1 MRPPAAYLSGHNGR
15 LKGAAGRVG
24 SRVGKT
30 IYIILGVAKAN
41 VSRQALV
48 EAIAGLESQRG
59 PGDRA
64 LERAIETALSA
75 LRDKLAELQSNP
87 DDQQQ
92 RQLAVLV
99 ADLSGFTALSE
110 RMDAEK
116 VRDALNA
123 MWRVLDAVIL
133 AHGGRIDQH
142 AGDSLLALF
151 GLPQPQAGDA
161 ARALRAALTLQ
172 AELVLFNERVRRA
185 ASERGQRPLPNPLPG
200 GEGVQ
205 RPLPNPLPGG
215 EGVQRPLPN
224 PLPGGEGVQRPLPEG
239 EGVAWAADW
248 PGPAMRVG
256 VHSGPVYFARAAGSA
271 RLTAVGE
278 TIAVARRLEHAAP
291 DGQVLASAAVQ
302 RQAGAQL
309 QFAAAPEGVVAAA
322 GRADEAIY
330 LATGERPDQST
341 FAPAL
346 IAGQVTRLI
355 GRDEPLDQL
364 ENALQ
369 ATIDSGTPQIVTLL
383 GAPGAGKS
391 RLVHAF
397 EARARLLTGGPGL
410 WRADGR
416 LFAAEAPYALV
427 RDLLLRRF
435 GIRPQH
441 SHHIVED
448 RIRRALDTLD
458 RPERGPRR
466 LSATG
471 PLNSTMTLLM
481 QLLDA
486 RAAAHLTLDDV
497 QPMVARLLGAIAAAG
512 PAIVLLED
520 VHRADR
526 HSLELVDRLAQ
537 AGGEL
542 PVLFLAVAPVAD
554 GAPLD
559 LPWLGQT
566 DDPFSPVS
574 RLVVAPLSPVDSRLM
589 ATDILS
595 QVTAPPMRLLDL
607 IVAESGGNPLYIEA
621 FIRLLMERGVIAV
634 GERRG
639 VDMAE
644 AERMRLPAGLVKLIE
659 TRLLAL
665 SAAEQAVLPV
675 AAVVGP
681 LFWDMALMDT
691 RAPLLGDLSE
701 AEIEGA
707 LLGLELRRF
716 IVRDTTY
723 SFGATQAYRFRRE
736 LGYEV
741 AYHSLPPAARAGQHR
756 RVAQWLLANQND
768 GRFQAWFPVEQMI
781 ARHLAA
787 AEPPPAAR
795 PERATRLPTP
805 AET

>member
-1 MRPPAAYLSGHNGR
+1 M
-15 LKGAAGRVG
+15 GAA
-24 SRVGKT
+24 

-48 EAIAGLESQRG
+48 EAIAKLESQRG

-64 LERAIETALSA
+64 LGRAIETALSA
-75 LRDKLAELQSNP
+75 LRDKLAEPQSNP

-151 GLPQPQAGDA
+151 GLPQPREGDS

-172 AELVLFNERVRRA
+172 AELGLFNERVRQVA
-185 ASERGQRPLPNPLPG
+185 AA
-200 GEGVQ
+200 GEGA
-205 RPLPNPLPGG
+205 
-215 EGVQRPLPN
+215 
-224 PLPGGEGVQRPLPEG
+224 
-239 EGVAWAADW
+239 AWAADW

-291 DGQVLASAAVQ
+291 AGQVLASTAIQ

-309 QFAAAPEGVVAAA
+309 LFAAAPEKAVAAL
-322 GRADEAIY
+322 GRAAAEPVY
-330 LATGERPDQST
+330 LATDERADQPT

-355 GRDEPLDQL
+355 GRDDPLDQL

-369 ATIDSGTPQIVTLL
+369 ATLDSGAPQIVTLL

-391 RLVHAF
+391 RLVHEF

-410 WRADGR
+410 LRADGR
-416 LFAAEAPYALV
+416 LFAVEAPYALV

-441 SHHIVED
+441 SHFIVED
-448 RIRRALDTLD
+448 RIRRVLHALD

-471 PLNSTMTLLM
+471 PLDSTVALLK

-486 RAAAHLTLDDV
+486 RAAAYLSLDEV
-497 QPMVARLLGAIAAAG
+497 QPMVARLLGAIAAG

-526 HSLELVDRLAQ
+526 HSLELVHRLAQ
-537 AGGEL
+537 AGDEL

-554 GAPLD
+554 SAPPD
-559 LPWLGQT
+559 LPWLG
-566 DDPFSPVS
+566 DAEDPFSPVS
-574 RLVVAPLSPVDSRLM
+574 RLAVAPLSPVDSRLM
-589 ATDILS
+589 ATDILGPL
-595 QVTAPPMRLLDL
+595 TPPPMRLLDL

-621 FIRLLMERGVIAV
+621 FIRLLLERGIISM

-639 VDMAE
+639 VDMAQ
-644 AERMRLPAGLVKLIE
+644 AERTRLPAGLARLIE
-659 TRLLAL
+659 TRMLAL
-665 SAAEQAVLPV
+665 SPAEQLVLQA

-681 LFWDMALMDT
+681 LFWDMAVLDT
-691 RAPLLGDLSE
+691 RAPLLDDLSE

-716 IVRDTTY
+716 IIRDTTY

-736 LGYEV
+736 LGHEV
-741 AYHSLPPAARAGQHR
+741 AYLSLAPAARAAQHR

-781 ARHLAA
+781 VRHLAA
-787 AEPPPAAR
+787 AEPLPVVR
-795 PERATRLPTP
+795 PERAMPVRT
-805 AET
+805 

>member
-1 MRPPAAYLSGHNGR
+1 M
-15 LKGAAGRVG
+15 GAA
-24 SRVGKT
+24 

-48 EAIAGLESQRG
+48 EAIAKLESQRG

-64 LERAIETALSA
+64 LGRAIETALSA
-75 LRDKLAELQSNP
+75 LRDKLAEPQSNP

-151 GLPQPQAGDA
+151 GLPQPREGDS

-172 AELVLFNERVRRA
+172 AELGLFNERVRQA
-185 ASERGQRPLPNPLPG
+185 AAA
-200 GEGVQ
+200 GEGA
-205 RPLPNPLPGG
+205 
-215 EGVQRPLPN
+215 
-224 PLPGGEGVQRPLPEG
+224 
-239 EGVAWAADW
+239 AWAADW

-291 DGQVLASAAVQ
+291 AGQVLASTAIQ

-309 QFAAAPEGVVAAA
+309 LFAAAPEKAVAAL
-322 GRADEAIY
+322 GRAAAEPVY
-330 LATGERPDQST
+330 LATDERADQPT

-355 GRDEPLDQL
+355 GRDDPLDHL

-369 ATIDSGTPQIVTLL
+369 ATLDSGAPQIVTLL

-391 RLVHAF
+391 RLVHEF

-410 WRADGR
+410 LRADGR
-416 LFAAEAPYALV
+416 LFAVEAPYALV

-441 SHHIVED
+441 SHFIVED
-448 RIRRALDTLD
+448 RIRRVLHALD

-471 PLNSTMTLLM
+471 PLDSTVALLK

-486 RAAAHLTLDDV
+486 RAAAYLSLDEV
-497 QPMVARLLGAIAAAG
+497 QPMVARLLGAIAAG

-526 HSLELVDRLAQ
+526 HSLELVHRLAQ
-537 AGGEL
+537 AGDEL

-554 GAPLD
+554 GALPN
-559 LPWLGQT
+559 LPWLG
-566 DDPFSPVS
+566 DAEDPFSPVS
-574 RLVVAPLSPVDSRLM
+574 RLAVAPLSPVDSRLM
-589 ATDILS
+589 ATDILGPL
-595 QVTAPPMRLLDL
+595 TPPPMRLLDL

-621 FIRLLMERGVIAV
+621 FIRLLLERGIISM

-639 VDMAE
+639 VDMAQ
-644 AERMRLPAGLVKLIE
+644 AERTRLPAGLARLIE
-659 TRLLAL
+659 TRMLAL
-665 SAAEQAVLPV
+665 SPAEQLVLQA

-681 LFWDMALMDT
+681 LFWDMAVLDT
-691 RAPLLGDLSE
+691 RAPLLDDLSE

-716 IVRDTTY
+716 IIRDTTY

-736 LGYEV
+736 LGHEV
-741 AYHSLPPAARAGQHR
+741 AYLSLAPAARAAQHR

-781 ARHLAA
+781 VRHLAA
-787 AEPPPAAR
+787 AEPLPVVR
-795 PERATRLPTP
+795 PERAMPVRT
-805 AET
+805 

>member
-161 ARALRAALTLQ
+161 VRALRAALTLQ

-185 ASERGQRPLPNPLPG
+185 ASERG
-200 GEGVQ
+200 
-205 RPLPNPLPGG
+205 
-215 EGVQRPLPN
+215 QRPLPN

-369 ATIDSGTPQIVTLL
+369 ATIDSGAPQIVTLL

-458 RPERGPRR
+458 RPERGLRR

-471 PLNSTMTLLM
+471 PLNSTVTLLM

-665 SAAEQAVLPV
+665 SAAEQAVLPA

>member
-1 MRPPAAYLSGHNGR
+1 M
-15 LKGAAGRVG
+15 GAA
-24 SRVGKT
+24 

-48 EAIAGLESQRG
+48 EAIAKLESQRG

-64 LERAIETALSA
+64 LGRAIETALSA
-75 LRDKLAELQSNP
+75 LRDKLAEPQSNP

-151 GLPQPQAGDA
+151 GLPQPREGDS

-172 AELVLFNERVRRA
+172 AELGLFNERVRQVA
-185 ASERGQRPLPNPLPG
+185 AA
-200 GEGVQ
+200 GEGA
-205 RPLPNPLPGG
+205 
-215 EGVQRPLPN
+215 
-224 PLPGGEGVQRPLPEG
+224 
-239 EGVAWAADW
+239 AWAADW

-291 DGQVLASAAVQ
+291 AGQVLASTAIQ

-309 QFAAAPEGVVAAA
+309 LFAAAPEKAVAAL
-322 GRADEAIY
+322 GRAAAEPVY
-330 LATGERPDQST
+330 LATDERADQPT

-355 GRDEPLDQL
+355 GRDDPLDQL

-369 ATIDSGTPQIVTLL
+369 ATLDSGAPQIVTLL

-391 RLVHAF
+391 RLVHEF

-410 WRADGR
+410 LRADGR
-416 LFAAEAPYALV
+416 LFAVEAPYALV

-441 SHHIVED
+441 SHFIVED
-448 RIRRALDTLD
+448 RIRRVLHALD

-471 PLNSTMTLLM
+471 PLDSTVALLK

-486 RAAAHLTLDDV
+486 RAAAYLSLDEV
-497 QPMVARLLGAIAAAG
+497 QPMVARLLGAIAAG
-512 PAIVLLED
+512 PAIILLED

-526 HSLELVDRLAQ
+526 HSLELVHRLAQ
-537 AGGEL
+537 AGDEL

-554 GAPLD
+554 GALPN
-559 LPWLGQT
+559 LPWLG
-566 DDPFSPVS
+566 DAEDPFSPVS
-574 RLVVAPLSPVDSRLM
+574 RLAVAPLSPVDSRLM
-589 ATDILS
+589 ATDILGPL
-595 QVTAPPMRLLDL
+595 TPPPMRLLDL

-621 FIRLLMERGVIAV
+621 FIRLLLERGIISM

-639 VDMAE
+639 VDMAQ
-644 AERMRLPAGLVKLIE
+644 AERTRLPAGLARLIE
-659 TRLLAL
+659 TRMLAL
-665 SAAEQAVLPV
+665 SPAEQLVLQA

-681 LFWDMALMDT
+681 LFWDMAVLDT
-691 RAPLLGDLSE
+691 RAPLLDDLSE

-716 IVRDTTY
+716 IIRDTTY

-736 LGYEV
+736 LGHEV
-741 AYHSLPPAARAGQHR
+741 AYLSLAPAARAAQHR

-781 ARHLAA
+781 VRHLAA
-787 AEPPPAAR
+787 AEPLPVVR
-795 PERATRLPTP
+795 PERAMPVRT
-805 AET
+805 

>member
-185 ASERGQRPLPNPLPG
+185 ASGRG
-200 GEGVQ
+200 
-205 RPLPNPLPGG
+205 
-215 EGVQRPLPN
+215 QRPLPN

-369 ATIDSGTPQIVTLL
+369 ATIDSGAPQIVTLL

-458 RPERGPRR
+458 RPERGLRR

-471 PLNSTMTLLM
+471 PLNSTVTLLM

>member
-1 MRPPAAYLSGHNGR
+1 M
-15 LKGAAGRVG
+15 GAA
-24 SRVGKT
+24 

-48 EAIAGLESQRG
+48 EAIAKLESQRG

-64 LERAIETALSA
+64 LGRAIETALSA
-75 LRDKLAELQSNP
+75 LRDKLAEPQSNP

-151 GLPQPQAGDA
+151 GLPQPREGDS

-172 AELVLFNERVRRA
+172 AELGLFNERVRQVA
-185 ASERGQRPLPNPLPG
+185 AA
-200 GEGVQ
+200 GEGA
-205 RPLPNPLPGG
+205 
-215 EGVQRPLPN
+215 
-224 PLPGGEGVQRPLPEG
+224 
-239 EGVAWAADW
+239 AWAADW

-291 DGQVLASAAVQ
+291 AGQVLASTAIQ

-309 QFAAAPEGVVAAA
+309 LFAAAPEKAVAAL
-322 GRADEAIY
+322 GRAAAEPVY
-330 LATGERPDQST
+330 LATDERADQPT

-355 GRDEPLDQL
+355 GRDDPLDQL

-369 ATIDSGTPQIVTLL
+369 ATLDSGAPQIVTLL

-391 RLVHAF
+391 RLVHEF

-410 WRADGR
+410 LRADGR
-416 LFAAEAPYALV
+416 LFAVEAPYALV

-441 SHHIVED
+441 SHFIVED
-448 RIRRALDTLD
+448 RIRRVLHALD

-471 PLNSTMTLLM
+471 PLDSTVALLK

-486 RAAAHLTLDDV
+486 RAAAYLSLDEV
-497 QPMVARLLGAIAAAG
+497 QPMVARLLGAIAAG
-512 PAIVLLED
+512 PAIILLED

-526 HSLELVDRLAQ
+526 HSLELVHRLAQ
-537 AGGEL
+537 AGDEL

-554 GAPLD
+554 SAPPD
-559 LPWLGQT
+559 LPWLG
-566 DDPFSPVS
+566 DAEDPFSPVS
-574 RLVVAPLSPVDSRLM
+574 RLAVAPLSPVDSRLM
-589 ATDILS
+589 ATDILGPL
-595 QVTAPPMRLLDL
+595 TPPPMRLLDL

-621 FIRLLMERGVIAV
+621 FIRLLLERGIISM

-639 VDMAE
+639 VDMAQ
-644 AERMRLPAGLVKLIE
+644 AERTRLPAGLARLIE
-659 TRLLAL
+659 TRMLAL
-665 SAAEQAVLPV
+665 SPAEQLVLQA

-681 LFWDMALMDT
+681 LFWDMAVLDT
-691 RAPLLGDLSE
+691 RAPLLDDLSE

-716 IVRDTTY
+716 IIRDTTY

-736 LGYEV
+736 LGHEV
-741 AYHSLPPAARAGQHR
+741 AYLSLAPAARAAQHR

-781 ARHLAA
+781 VRHLAA
-787 AEPPPAAR
+787 AEPLPVVR
-795 PERATRLPTP
+795 PERAMPVRT
-805 AET
+805 

>member
-1 MRPPAAYLSGHNGR
+1 M
-15 LKGAAGRVG
+15 
-24 SRVGKT
+24 
-30 IYIILGVAKAN
+30 
-41 VSRQALV
+41 
-48 EAIAGLESQRG
+48 EAIAKLESQRG

-64 LERAIETALSA
+64 LERAIDTALSA

-87 DDQQQ
+87 DDHQQ

-151 GLPQPQAGDA
+151 GLPQPRSGDD

-172 AELVLFNERVRRA
+172 AELALFNARA
-185 ASERGQRPLPNPLPG
+185 RQAAAA
-200 GEGVQ
+200 GEG
-205 RPLPNPLPGG
+205 
-215 EGVQRPLPN
+215 
-224 PLPGGEGVQRPLPEG
+224 
-239 EGVAWAADW
+239 ATWAADW

-291 DGQVLASAAVQ
+291 AGQVLVSAAIQ
-302 RQAGAQL
+302 RQAGSQL
-309 QFAAAPEGVVAAA
+309 LFAAAPESAVAAVGGA
-322 GRADEAIY
+322 AVGGAAVGGAAVGRAAVGRAADEPVY
-330 LATGERPDQST
+330 LATGERPDQPT

-369 ATIDSGTPQIVTLL
+369 ATLDSGAPQLVTLL

-391 RLVHAF
+391 RLVHEF
-397 EARARLLTGGPGL
+397 EARARLLTDGPGL
-410 WRADGR
+410 LRADGR
-416 LFAAEAPYALV
+416 PFAVEAPYALV

-441 SHHIVED
+441 SHFIVED
-448 RIRRALDTLD
+448 RIRRVLHALD
-458 RPERGPRR
+458 RPERGSRR

-471 PLNSTMTLLM
+471 PLDSTVTLLTA
-481 QLLDA
+481 LLDA
-486 RAAAHLTLDDV
+486 RAAAQLSLDDV
-497 QPMVARLLGAIAAAG
+497 QPLVARLLGAIAAG
-512 PAIVLLED
+512 PAIILLED

-526 HSLELVDRLAQ
+526 HSLELVHRLAQ
-537 AGGEL
+537 AGDEL
-542 PVLFLAVAPVAD
+542 PVLFLAVAPVSD
-554 GAPLD
+554 GALPD
-559 LPWLGQT
+559 LPWLGEA

-574 RLVVAPLSPVDSRLM
+574 RLDVAPLSPVDSRLM

-595 QVTAPPMRLLDL
+595 PLIPPPMRLLDL

-621 FIRLLMERGVIAV
+621 FIRLLLERGVIGV

-639 VDMAE
+639 VDMAQ
-644 AERMRLPAGLVKLIE
+644 AERTRLPAGLARLIE
-659 TRLLAL
+659 TRMLAL
-665 SAAEQAVLPV
+665 SPAEQLVLQA

-681 LFWDMALMDT
+681 LFWDMAIMDT
-691 RAPLLGDLSE
+691 RAPLLDDLSE
-701 AEIEGA
+701 TEIEGA

-716 IVRDTTY
+716 IMRDTTY

-736 LGYEV
+736 VGYEV
-741 AYHSLPPAARAGQHR
+741 AYQSLALAARAAQHR
-756 RVAQWLLANQND
+756 RVAQWLLANQTD

-787 AEPPPAAR
+787 AEPLPVAR
-795 PERATRLPTP
+795 SERATPVRT
-805 AET
+805 

>member
-1 MRPPAAYLSGHNGR
+1 
-15 LKGAAGRVG
+15 
-24 SRVGKT
+24 
-30 IYIILGVAKAN
+30 
-41 VSRQALV
+41 
-48 EAIAGLESQRG
+48 
-59 PGDRA
+59 
-64 LERAIETALSA
+64 
-75 LRDKLAELQSNP
+75 
-87 DDQQQ
+87 
-92 RQLAVLV
+92 
-99 ADLSGFTALSE
+99 
-110 RMDAEK
+110 
-116 VRDALNA
+116 
-123 MWRVLDAVIL
+123 
-133 AHGGRIDQH
+133 
-142 AGDSLLALF
+142 
-151 GLPQPQAGDA
+151 
-161 ARALRAALTLQ
+161 
-172 AELVLFNERVRRA
+172 
-185 ASERGQRPLPNPLPG
+185 
-200 GEGVQ
+200 
-205 RPLPNPLPGG
+205 
-215 EGVQRPLPN
+215 
-224 PLPGGEGVQRPLPEG
+224 
-239 EGVAWAADW
+239 
-248 PGPAMRVG
+248 MRVG

-369 ATIDSGTPQIVTLL
+369 ATIDSGAPQIVTLL

-458 RPERGPRR
+458 RPERGLRR

-471 PLNSTMTLLM
+471 PLNSTVTLLM

-665 SAAEQAVLPV
+665 SAAEQAVLPA

>member
-185 ASERGQRPLPNPLPG
+185 ASERG
-200 GEGVQ
+200 
-205 RPLPNPLPGG
+205 
-215 EGVQRPLPN
+215 QRPLPN

-458 RPERGPRR
+458 RPERGLRR

-471 PLNSTMTLLM
+471 PLNSTVTLLM

-574 RLVVAPLSPVDSRLM
+574 RLAVAPLSPVDSRLM

>member
-1 MRPPAAYLSGHNGR
+1 MVLP
-15 LKGAAGRVG
+15 AGRVG
-24 SRVGKT
+24 SRVGAT

-59 PGDRA
+59 PGDRT
-64 LERAIETALSA
+64 LERAIETALAA
-75 LRDKLAELQSNP
+75 LRDKLVELQSNP

-151 GLPQPQAGDA
+151 GLPQPRVGDA
-161 ARALRAALTLQ
+161 AHALRAALTLQ
-172 AELVLFNERVRRA
+172 AELALFNERVRRA
-185 ASERGQRPLPNPLPG
+185 AAA
-200 GEGVQ
+200 GEGA
-205 RPLPNPLPGG
+205 
-215 EGVQRPLPN
+215 
-224 PLPGGEGVQRPLPEG
+224 
-239 EGVAWAADW
+239 AWAADW

-291 DGQVLASAAVQ
+291 AGQVLASAAIQ

-309 QFAAAPEGVVAAA
+309 QFAAAPESVAAAA
-322 GRADEAIY
+322 GRAAEEAVY
-330 LATGERPDQST
+330 LTTGERPDQPT

-397 EARARLLTGGPGL
+397 EARARLLTAGPGL
-410 WRADGR
+410 LRADGR

-441 SHHIVED
+441 SHTIVED
-448 RIRRALDTLD
+448 RIRRVLHTLD

-471 PLNSTMTLLM
+471 PLDSTVALLK

-486 RAAAHLTLDDV
+486 RAAAQLSLDEV

-520 VHRADR
+520 VHHADR
-526 HSLELVDRLAQ
+526 HSLELVHRLAQ
-537 AGGEL
+537 AGEEL
-542 PVLFLAVAPVAD
+542 PVLFLAVASVAG
-554 GAPLD
+554 GAPPD
-559 LPWLGQT
+559 TPNLPWLDDA

-574 RLVVAPLSPVDSRLM
+574 RLAVAPLSPVDSRLM

-595 QVTAPPMRLLDL
+595 QVTPPSMRLLDL

-639 VDMAE
+639 VDMAQ

-665 SAAEQAVLPV
+665 SAAEQAVLQA

-701 AEIEGA
+701 PEIEGA

-736 LGYEV
+736 MGHEV
-741 AYHSLPPAARAGQHR
+741 AYQSLPPAARMAQHR

-787 AEPPPAAR
+787 AEPLPAVQAESAAR
-795 PERATRLPTP
+795 LPAP

>member
-1 MRPPAAYLSGHNGR
+1 M
-15 LKGAAGRVG
+15 GAA
-24 SRVGKT
+24 

-48 EAIAGLESQRG
+48 EAIAKLESQRG

-64 LERAIETALSA
+64 LGRAIETALSA
-75 LRDKLAELQSNP
+75 LRDKLAEPQSNP

-151 GLPQPQAGDA
+151 GLPQPREGDS

-172 AELVLFNERVRRA
+172 AELGLFNERVRQVA
-185 ASERGQRPLPNPLPG
+185 AA
-200 GEGVQ
+200 GEGA
-205 RPLPNPLPGG
+205 
-215 EGVQRPLPN
+215 
-224 PLPGGEGVQRPLPEG
+224 
-239 EGVAWAADW
+239 AWAADW

-291 DGQVLASAAVQ
+291 AGQVLASTAIQ

-309 QFAAAPEGVVAAA
+309 LFAAAPEKAVAAL
-322 GRADEAIY
+322 GRAAAEPVY
-330 LATGERPDQST
+330 LATDERADQPT

-369 ATIDSGTPQIVTLL
+369 ATLDSGAPQIVTLL

-391 RLVHAF
+391 RLVHEF

-410 WRADGR
+410 LRADGR
-416 LFAAEAPYALV
+416 LFAVEAPYALV

-441 SHHIVED
+441 SHFIVED
-448 RIRRALDTLD
+448 RIRRVLHALD

-471 PLNSTMTLLM
+471 PLDSTVALLK

-486 RAAAHLTLDDV
+486 RAAAYLSLDEV
-497 QPMVARLLGAIAAAG
+497 QPMVARLLGAIAAG
-512 PAIVLLED
+512 PAIILLED

-526 HSLELVDRLAQ
+526 HSLELVHRLAQ
-537 AGGEL
+537 AGDEL

-554 GAPLD
+554 GALPD
-559 LPWLGQT
+559 LPWLG
-566 DDPFSPVS
+566 DAEGPFSPVS
-574 RLVVAPLSPVDSRLM
+574 RLAVAPLSPVDSRLM

-595 QVTAPPMRLLDL
+595 
-607 IVAESGGNPLYIEA
+607 PL
-621 FIRLLMERGVIAV
+621 
-634 GERRG
+634 
-639 VDMAE
+639 
-644 AERMRLPAGLVKLIE
+644 
-659 TRLLAL
+659 T
-665 SAAEQAVLPV
+665 
-675 AAVVGP
+675 
-681 LFWDMALMDT
+681 
-691 RAPLLGDLSE
+691 
-701 AEIEGA
+701 
-707 LLGLELRRF
+707 
-716 IVRDTTY
+716 
-723 SFGATQAYRFRRE
+723 
-736 LGYEV
+736 
-741 AYHSLPPAARAGQHR
+741 
-756 RVAQWLLANQND
+756 
-768 GRFQAWFPVEQMI
+768 
-781 ARHLAA
+781 
-787 AEPPPAAR
+787 PPPSWI
-795 PERATRLPTP
+795 
-805 AET
+805 

>member
-161 ARALRAALTLQ
+161 VRALRAALTLQ

-185 ASERGQRPLPNPLPG
+185 ASERG
-200 GEGVQ
+200 
-205 RPLPNPLPGG
+205 
-215 EGVQRPLPN
+215 QRPLPN

-471 PLNSTMTLLM
+471 PLNSTVTLLM

-574 RLVVAPLSPVDSRLM
+574 RLAVAPLSPVDSRLM

>member
-1 MRPPAAYLSGHNGR
+1 V
-15 LKGAAGRVG
+15 GAA
-24 SRVGKT
+24 

-64 LERAIETALSA
+64 LGRAIDTALTA

-87 DDQQQ
+87 DDHQQ

-151 GLPQPQAGDA
+151 GLPQPREGDS

-172 AELVLFNERVRRA
+172 AELALFNERVRQTA
-185 ASERGQRPLPNPLPG
+185 AA
-200 GEGVQ
+200 GEG
-205 RPLPNPLPGG
+205 
-215 EGVQRPLPN
+215 
-224 PLPGGEGVQRPLPEG
+224 
-239 EGVAWAADW
+239 ATWAADW

-278 TIAVARRLEHAAP
+278 TIAVARRLEHTAP
-291 DGQVLASAAVQ
+291 AGQVLASAAIQ

-309 QFAAAPEGVVAAA
+309 LFAAAPESVVAAV
-322 GRADEAIY
+322 GRATDGPVY
-330 LATGERPDQST
+330 LATGERADQPT

-346 IAGQVTRLI
+346 IAGQMTRLI

-369 ATIDSGTPQIVTLL
+369 ATLDSGAPQIVTLL

-397 EARARLLTGGPGL
+397 EGRARLLTGGPGL
-410 WRADGR
+410 LRADGR
-416 LFAAEAPYALV
+416 LFAVEAPYALV

-441 SHHIVED
+441 SHFIVED
-448 RIRRALDTLD
+448 RIRRVLHALD

-471 PLNSTMTLLM
+471 PLDSTVALLK

-486 RAAAHLTLDDV
+486 RAAAHLPLDEV
-497 QPMVARLLGAIAAAG
+497 QPMVAQLLGAIAAAG

-526 HSLELVDRLAQ
+526 HSLELVHRLAQ
-537 AGGEL
+537 AGDEL

-554 GAPLD
+554 GALLD
-559 LPWLGQT
+559 LPWLGQA
-566 DDPFSPVS
+566 DDPFSPFS
-574 RLVVAPLSPVDSRLM
+574 RLAVAPLSPVDSRLM

-595 QVTAPPMRLLDL
+595 PLTPPPMRLLDL

-621 FIRLLMERGVIAV
+621 FIRLLLERGVIGV

-639 VDMAE
+639 VDMAQ
-644 AERMRLPAGLVKLIE
+644 AERTRLPAGLARLIE

-665 SAAEQAVLPV
+665 SPAEQLVLQA

-681 LFWDMALMDT
+681 LFWDMAVLDT
-691 RAPLLGDLSE
+691 RAPLLNDLSE
-701 AEIEGA
+701 PEIEGA

-736 LGYEV
+736 MGHDV
-741 AYHSLPPAARAGQHR
+741 AYLSLAPAARAAQHR

-787 AEPPPAAR
+787 AEAR
-795 PERATRLPTP
+795 PVAPPERAAPVRT
-805 AET
+805 

>member
-1 MRPPAAYLSGHNGR
+1 M
-15 LKGAAGRVG
+15 GAA
-24 SRVGKT
+24 

-48 EAIAGLESQRG
+48 EAIAKLESQRG

-64 LERAIETALSA
+64 LGRAIETALSA
-75 LRDKLAELQSNP
+75 LRDKLAEPQSNP

-151 GLPQPQAGDA
+151 GLPQPREGDS

-172 AELVLFNERVRRA
+172 AELGLFNERVRQVA
-185 ASERGQRPLPNPLPG
+185 AA
-200 GEGVQ
+200 GEGA
-205 RPLPNPLPGG
+205 
-215 EGVQRPLPN
+215 
-224 PLPGGEGVQRPLPEG
+224 
-239 EGVAWAADW
+239 AWAADW

-291 DGQVLASAAVQ
+291 AGQVLASTAIQ

-309 QFAAAPEGVVAAA
+309 LFAAAPEKAVAAL
-322 GRADEAIY
+322 GRAAAEPVY
-330 LATGERPDQST
+330 LATDERADQPT

-355 GRDEPLDQL
+355 GRDDPLDQL

-369 ATIDSGTPQIVTLL
+369 ATLDSGAPQIVTLL

-391 RLVHAF
+391 RLVHEF

-410 WRADGR
+410 LRADGR
-416 LFAAEAPYALV
+416 LFAVEAPYALV

-441 SHHIVED
+441 SHFIVED
-448 RIRRALDTLD
+448 RIRRVLHALD

-471 PLNSTMTLLM
+471 PLDSTVALLK

-486 RAAAHLTLDDV
+486 RAAAYLSLDEV
-497 QPMVARLLGAIAAAG
+497 QPMVARLLGAIAAG
-512 PAIVLLED
+512 PAIILLED

-526 HSLELVDRLAQ
+526 HSLELVHRLAQ
-537 AGGEL
+537 AGDEL

-554 GAPLD
+554 SAPPE
-559 LPWLGQT
+559 LPWLG
-566 DDPFSPVS
+566 DAEDPFSPVS
-574 RLVVAPLSPVDSRLM
+574 RLAVAPLSPVDSRLM
-589 ATDILS
+589 ATDILGPL
-595 QVTAPPMRLLDL
+595 TPPPMRLLDL

-621 FIRLLMERGVIAV
+621 FIRLLLERGIISM

-639 VDMAE
+639 VDMAQ
-644 AERMRLPAGLVKLIE
+644 AERTRLPAGLARLIE
-659 TRLLAL
+659 TRMLAL
-665 SAAEQAVLPV
+665 SPAEQLVLQA

-681 LFWDMALMDT
+681 LFWDMAVLDT
-691 RAPLLGDLSE
+691 RAPLLDDLSE

-716 IVRDTTY
+716 IIRDTTY

-736 LGYEV
+736 LGHEV
-741 AYHSLPPAARAGQHR
+741 AYLSLAPAARAAQHR

-781 ARHLAA
+781 VRHLAA
-787 AEPPPAAR
+787 AEPLPVVR
-795 PERATRLPTP
+795 PERAMPVRT
-805 AET
+805 